1 VPPGWKG
8 GQDLC
13 GIISACFHQH
23 MGVLN
28 IRVWAGGVL
37 ASSERPDKLFVMTAD
52 TDLVNEMRCAAA
64 VRAALGDAYGTPAQA
79 ALRFVLGNRDLA
91 ARVIGITKIEQLDAA
106 VEAVA
111 QGPLPTAA
119 ISKLDSLW
127 ANEFNAG

>member
-1 VPPGWKG
+1 MIRT
-8 GQDLC
+8 LLTLAA
-13 GIISACFHQH
+13 GI
-23 MGVLN
+23 G
-28 IRVWAGGVL
+28 VWAGGVL
-37 ASSERPDKLFVMTAD
+37 ANAERPDKLFVMTAD
-52 TDLVNEMRCAAA
+52 TDLANEVRCAAA
-64 VRAALGDAYGTPAQA
+64 VRSALGDAYGTPAQA

-119 ISKLDSLW
+119 ISKLGSLW

>member
-1 VPPGWKG
+1 
-8 GQDLC
+8 
-13 GIISACFHQH
+13 

-37 ASSERPDKLFVMTAD
+37 ASAERPDRLFVMTAG
-52 TDLVNEMRCAAA
+52 TDLDNEVRCAAA
-64 VRAALGDAYGTPAQA
+64 VRTALGDTYGTPAQA

-91 ARVIGITKIEQLDAA
+91 ARVIGINRIDQLDAA
-106 VEAVA
+106 IEAVA

-119 ISKLDSLW
+119 ISKLDTLW